1 MTRGSVITIIIII
14 MRNKSLITLF
24 AMLFVTAS
32 LVNLVAL
39 SYDNN
44 LVASIAK
51 PFLMRC
57 HGTSFPQASFR
68 PLPSEPSATYS

>member
-1 MTRGSVITIIIII
+1 
-14 MRNKSLITLF
+14 
-24 AMLFVTAS
+24 MLFVTAS

-51 PFLMRC
+51 PFLMPFLAL
-57 HGTSFPQASFR
+57 TAYFWLKENEVPWNKLSASLR
-68 PLPSEPSATYS
+68 HIPDV

>member
-1 MTRGSVITIIIII
+1 MTRGSVITIII

-51 PFLMRC
+51 PFLRL
-57 HGTSFPQASFR
+57 S
-68 PLPSEPSATYS
+68 PSHS

>member
-1 MTRGSVITIIIII
+1 MTRGSVITIII

-44 LVASIAK
+44 LVAAIAK
-51 PFLMRC
+51 PFL
-57 HGTSFPQASFR
+57 R
-68 PLPSEPSATYS
+68 PFLALTA